1 MMVTS
6 STGQFLQREI
16 TTDQGVRRYKLF
28 VPGSYNG
35 SKALPLVVMLH
46 GCTQDP
52 DDVARGTQL
61 NAVAEEKS
69 VLVVYPEQPAT
80 ANPKKCWNWYDP
92 AHQKRDAGEPGLIAR
107 ITRQV
112 MSDYK
117 VDPSRVYVAG
127 LSAGGA
133 MSAIVAFSYPDLYA
147 AMGSHSGVPY
157 AAASNVV
164 EALAVMQGNMADGA
178 ALGALAK
185 TAMGSM
191 ARPIPSIVF
200 QGESDAVVNP
210 KNAVK
215 LVAQLAEARGEPIDE
230 KSPTNKVESGE
241 TSEGYHYFRSTFGNQ
256 DKTIEFWLVKE
267 LGHAWSGGSPEGTFT
282 DAKGPKASVET
293 MRFFLEHPRAG
304 ATATK

>member
-6 STGQFLQREI
+6 SAGEFLQREI
-16 TTDQGVRRYKLF
+16 TTDQGVRRYKLY
-28 VPGSYNG
+28 VPGSYNK

-52 DDVARGTQL
+52 DDIARGTQL

-117 VDPSRVYVAG
+117 VDPNRVYVAG

-133 MSAIVAFSYPDLYA
+133 MSVIVALAYPELYA

-157 AAASNVV
+157 AAASSVV

-178 ALGALAK
+178 ALGVLAK
-185 TAMGSM
+185 TAMGSKT
-191 ARPIPSIVF
+191 RPIPSIVF
-200 QGESDAVVNP
+200 QGGSDAVVNP

-215 LVAQLAEARGEPIDE
+215 LVAQLAEVRGEPIDE
-230 KSPTNKVESGE
+230 KSPTNKVEPGE
-241 TSEGYHYFRSTFGNQ
+241 TSEGYHYFRSTFGSQ

-267 LGHAWSGGSPEGTFT
+267 LGHAWSGGSAEGTFT
-282 DAKGPKASVET
+282 DSKGPKASVEM
-293 MRFFLEHPRAG
+293 MRFFLEHPRSG